1 MSYYDSVL
9 LGIAEANVGIIGEES
24 VLNIIGFTAVNVA
37 IAGVMESRRWEL

>member
-1 MSYYDSVL
+1 MYYSTIVDV
-9 LGIAEANVGIIGEES
+9 AEANVGIIGEES